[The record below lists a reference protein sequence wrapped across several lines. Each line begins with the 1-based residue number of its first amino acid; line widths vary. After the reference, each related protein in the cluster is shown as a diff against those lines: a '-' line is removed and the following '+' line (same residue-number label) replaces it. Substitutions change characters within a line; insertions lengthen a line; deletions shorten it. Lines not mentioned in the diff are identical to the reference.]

1 MGEGQER
8 KARLLVVLLLSG
20 ELRPREAICAEGPQ
34 HGGEEHRCDN
44 SSAQAELDEGL
55 LLLPRFCSQRL

>member
-34 HGGEEHRCDN
+34 HDGEEHRCDN
-44 SSAQAELDEGL
+44 SSALRSYRQ
-55 LLLPRFCSQRL
+55 S